1 LFYLDSLGTVL
12 ALSIGLGIPAA
23 LGIVGSFIY
32 LFKLIKKRKTQVLP
46 FKQTEIQLKKRHHHH
61 HHHHRHR
68 HEKKTQKKRKDFV

>member
-61 HHHHRHR
+61 HHHRHDKR
-68 HEKKTQKKRKDFV
+68 TQKKRKEFL

>member
-1 LFYLDSLGTVL
+1 MFYLDSLGTVL

-61 HHHHRHR
+61 HHHRHDKR
-68 HEKKTQKKRKDFV
+68 TQKKRKEFL